1 MIKEVLKA
9 PADRNY
15 DDDVFI
21 DTRPL
26 FIRLLSV
33 FNNFGFGPAIATLFI
48 GFLFWVLPF
57 LDMARIISDSI
68 ALNCGAK

>member
-33 FNNFGFGPAIATLFI
+33 FNNFGFGLFI